1 MLLSSPWYLCTSAWS
16 SSPAHNHY
24 SRVRI
29 WCHVS
34 QVTCHDMVSVHLC
47 SKIILQAARAGSV
60 TLVEVHLWVNCN
72 VLEKPLQY
80 IQYLRQVL
88 HWLWREWVR
97 YLIYFQ
103 RPRDDHKS
111 SLPIG
116 LAELWESEPIGTCKN
131 NNPIH
136 DQGCGYNYLD
146 DRPSKWGFPLTL
158 TKTTW
163 IFNFY
168 CTAVFL
174 KAIQLPWTRWFQK
187 CITLGCQIPRSSF

>member
-1 MLLSSPWYLCTSAWS
+1 M
-16 SSPAHNHY
+16 
-24 SRVRI
+24 
-29 WCHVS
+29 
-34 QVTCHDMVSVHLC
+34 VT
-47 SKIILQAARAGSV
+47 
-60 TLVEVHLWVNCN
+60 N
-72 VLEKPLQY
+72 VLMVD
-80 IQYLRQVL
+80 IFW
-88 HWLWREWVR
+88 WLTTGSRFWQKRTSILIIGWV
-97 YLIYFQ
+97 FTFT
-103 RPRDDHKS
+103 KS

-187 CITLGCQIPRSSF
+187 CITLLLAVAVNLTEFYFSHFQTSYNQVLYHFGIVRPNEDEWLLKKRQYNRS

>member
-1 MLLSSPWYLCTSAWS
+1 MKIFFLRLTALYNATEELKTRKILESRLQMHFSMNVICVTKFWWKTLQRELRLETSNKSSVVQVFLSLSLYIK
-16 SSPAHNHY
+16 NKFK
-24 SRVRI
+24 VR
-29 WCHVS
+29 
-34 QVTCHDMVSVHLC
+34 
-47 SKIILQAARAGSV
+47 
-60 TLVEVHLWVNCN
+60 VNCSSQS
-72 VLEKPLQY
+72 LY
-80 IQYLRQVL
+80 T
-88 HWLWREWVR
+88 
-97 YLIYFQ
+97 
-103 RPRDDHKS
+103 KS

>member
-1 MLLSSPWYLCTSAWS
+1 MVISNFWYLDVKFGLQSFKTLCYQA
-16 SSPAHNHY
+16 
-24 SRVRI
+24 
-29 WCHVS
+29 CHM
-34 QVTCHDMVSVHLC
+34 TFAN
-47 SKIILQAARAGSV
+47 SKGSFEYMK
-60 TLVEVHLWVNCN
+60 LYCWV
-72 VLEKPLQY
+72 LLTT
-80 IQYLRQVL
+80 YLL
-88 HWLWREWVR
+88 T
-97 YLIYFQ
+97 
-103 RPRDDHKS
+103 KS

>member
-1 MLLSSPWYLCTSAWS
+1 MYPILVLAVGFPRCATLPARPRLLAVSCLSLQPHFDSIIIPHWS
-16 SSPAHNHY
+16 LINRYPL
-24 SRVRI
+24 
-29 WCHVS
+29 
-34 QVTCHDMVSVHLC
+34 SVHSQLF
-47 SKIILQAARAGSV
+47 SKV
-60 TLVEVHLWVNCN
+60 
-72 VLEKPLQY
+72 
-80 IQYLRQVL
+80 
-88 HWLWREWVR
+88 
-97 YLIYFQ
+97 
-103 RPRDDHKS
+103 

-116 LAELWESEPIGTCKN
+116 LSEFWESEPIGTCKN
-131 NNPIH
+131 INPIH
-136 DQGCGYNYLD
+136 DQGCGYHYLD

>member
-1 MLLSSPWYLCTSAWS
+1 MGQKTLVKSSAQHIERGFKAAKLQHFKWQECSLFVLACLLLWCCP
-16 SSPAHNHY
+16 
-24 SRVRI
+24 RVCCENVDRRL
-29 WCHVS
+29 HKKHQVEERDHA
-34 QVTCHDMVSVHLC
+34 VTCNDNFIY
-47 SKIILQAARAGSV
+47 KNILIWRRVDLIAGGGVLMTKYV
-60 TLVEVHLWVNCN
+60 TT
-72 VLEKPLQY
+72 
-80 IQYLRQVL
+80 
-88 HWLWREWVR
+88 
-97 YLIYFQ
+97 
-103 RPRDDHKS
+103 KS